1 MKTKMIV
8 LAGCL
13 IVLLAGCEEQP
24 TLMQEKIQLQKENQK
39 LVNQIEK
46 MQTEKEQ
53 LSEQI
58 KVLSE
63 LSPEIRLKNVAN
75 IGRIEL
81 HRRTGLYDKDKDGS
95 VESLVVYLRTLDDT
109 GDAIKAAGL
118 VKLQLWDLDRPAKKS
133 LLGQWDIPPEELKKY
148 WSGTLMTSYYR
159 FTFDVGKLLK
169 GREQQL
175 TVKIKFIDYLTGK
188 VLNDQKAIKL

>member
-39 LVNQIEK
+39 LVNQIEQ

-63 LSPEIRLKNVAN
+63 LSPEIRLKNIAN
-75 IGRIEL
+75 IGRMPS
-81 HRRTGLYDKDKDGS
+81 TS
-95 VESLVVYLRTLDDT
+95 SCSLTAR
-109 GDAIKAAGL
+109 
-118 VKLQLWDLDRPAKKS
+118 
-133 LLGQWDIPPEELKKY
+133 
-148 WSGTLMTSYYR
+148 
-159 FTFDVGKLLK
+159 
-169 GREQQL
+169 
-175 TVKIKFIDYLTGK
+175 
-188 VLNDQKAIKL
+188 